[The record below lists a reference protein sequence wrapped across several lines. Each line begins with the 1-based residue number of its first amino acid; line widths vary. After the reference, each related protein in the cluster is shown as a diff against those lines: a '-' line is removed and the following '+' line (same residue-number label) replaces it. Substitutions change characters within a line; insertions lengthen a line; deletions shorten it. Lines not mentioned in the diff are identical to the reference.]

1 MFSQISQDIVCLFQF
16 YTHLFLML
24 LYLVL
29 IDIGR
34 TIVSDCCCFNDN
46 VLLKAYR
53 SNCIKHFLCR
63 HYRNKLYKRWRFDC
77 TWSAD
82 QCYIRPT
89 EHSCFCQCISHLSGR
104 MIRNIAYRI
113 DCLLC
118 RSGSHKDFTAKEIFF
133 FCNFSQDIVQKHLRF
148 RHLSGSCIATCQI
161 TTGRLDHFITIMLQ
175 NSEII
180 LNDRVFVHIC
190 IHSR

>member
-104 MIRNIAYRI
+104 MVRNITYRI